1 MILGGEQPVALPTM
15 SWYDKDA
22 FKMYIAAVKDDYDK
36 NIEEQ
41 KDFLDKYIDMAATD
55 KDREY
60 IANNVINPVVNFVN
74 NNPNA
79 IRSVEGR
86 MMMRQLRNAINPEAI
101 GRIKGT
107 AKIADPY
114 NKVKAELQAK
124 GLYSKDF
131 EDYNGGSLESW
142 DSVKNGVFTKAAP
155 TQLQNLTEL
164 SNDFYKDLQPTF
176 KEKVGQFGRRMAI
189 TEQDLKDVLTD
200 NVLKQ
205 ITQSPMG
212 QYYKHIY
219 KDNEDKLKN
228 AIVQSQRS
236 RLRDDVE
243 IDKVA
248 EAEYDA
254 KVKAAELKIK
264 QQQAALDAQES
275 ELKISKLLSELTD
288 GYDTYS
294 SHIDFL
300 DRSGDLLME
309 GGYDQFEHN
318 VQKQIR
324 AIYNKMVK
332 NDTKLKG
339 FKKGSKE
346 YNDRLNTIW
355 KSAYKQTETVRTNE
369 WIKNVKGRSID
380 QLSVTIGTDLLLNK
394 LRQLG
399 TADKNGYYAINPK
412 YVKILNNND
421 MTKLKNGRGYTTRNY
436 GKVVM
441 YKPAQD
447 SKALNIIG
455 KDGNPYMWIKM
466 VNREGQT
473 RWINAEGYFDPNR
486 GVAPEQDQR
495 VLQKLGLK
503 KQEGTVNNR

>member
-22 FKMYIAAVKDDYDK
+22 FKMYISALKDDYDK
-36 NIEEQ
+36 AIEEE
-41 KDFLDKYIDMAATD
+41 KNFFDKYSDIAATD
-55 KDREY
+55 PDREY
-60 IANNVINPVVNFVN
+60 MANNVINPIVQFVQ
-74 NNPNA
+74 NNPEA
-79 IRSVEGR
+79 IRSVQGR
-86 MMMRQLRNAINPEAI
+86 AMLRQLRNSIDPEKIA
-101 GRIKGT
+101 RIKGT
-107 AKIADPY
+107 AKIADTY

-142 DSVKNGVFTKAAP
+142 DSANNGVFTKAAP

-164 SNDFYKDLQPTF
+164 TNDFYKDLQPTF

-189 TEQDLKDVLTD
+189 TEQDLKDVVTD
-200 NVLKQ
+200 NVLQQ
-205 ITQSPMG
+205 ILQTPMG
-212 QYYKHIY
+212 QYYQHVY
-219 KDNEDKLKN
+219 GGNNETLKD

-236 RLRDDVE
+236 RLKDDVE

-275 ELKISKLLSELTD
+275 RLKIAKLQSELTD

-294 SHIDFL
+294 AHKDFL
-300 DRSGDLLME
+300 DRSGDILME
-309 GGYDQFEHN
+309 GGYDQFERN
-318 VQKQIR
+318 IQQQVR

-332 NDTKLKG
+332 NDTKLKSL
-339 FKKGSKE
+339 KKGSKE
-346 YNDRLNTIW
+346 YNERLNTHW
-355 KSAYKQTETVRTNE
+355 KNAYKQTEIVRTNE
-369 WIKNVKGRSID
+369 WIKNVKGKSVD
-380 QLSVTIGTDLLLNK
+380 QLSVTIGTDLLLDK
-394 LRQLG
+394 LRTLG
-399 TADKNGYYAINPK
+399 TPDENGYYAINPK

-421 MTKLKNGRGYTTRNY
+421 MTAFKNGRGYIKRNY
-436 GKVVM
+436 GKTVM
-441 YKPAQD
+441 YKPTQD

-466 VNREGQT
+466 VNSNGQT
-473 RWINAEGYFDPNR
+473 GWINAEGAFDPNR